1 MAVSGK
7 HGMNG
12 ITEAAGS
19 TRLAY
24 LVSQYPAVNHA
35 FMFREIR
42 ELRRRGF
49 HIEVASISGPDRP
62 LEKLTAEEKEEAA
75 TTFFVKAQPAT
86 SVLRSQVTTFLSRP
100 VKYLS
105 GLFSALHLGGGWKGL
120 LYFAEAVVVGDWM
133 SRRSL
138 PHAHVHYSS
147 TVALIASNIF
157 PITISATMHGPDEF
171 SNPEGFHL
179 AEKIAA
185 CKFVCAISD
194 FGRSQLMRYS
204 THEEWEKLHV
214 VRLGVD
220 TDLLRPQEDRN
231 KSPIFRLLTAGRL
244 APVKGQ
250 HILLDAIS
258 GLIER
263 GRKNIELHIAGDG
276 PDRKS
281 LEDHASKLGI
291 RDKVVFEGFV
301 NQDQLRELYR
311 KSDAFVLPS
320 FAEGLP
326 VVLMEAMALG
336 VPCVS
341 TWVNGVP
348 ELIRDGI
355 DGYTVAPGDSKTLAD
370 AIERL
375 MSEDGRRGSLARA
388 GRQRAEEVVDLSKN
402 VGQLAALFEKYLTG
416 NVTDDRVLASTIAN
430 H

>member
-1 MAVSGK
+1 MAAPGKSGID
-7 HGMNG
+7 G
-12 ITEAAGS
+12 ASAGS

-49 HIEVASISGPDRP
+49 HIEVASISSPDRP

-75 TTFFVKAQPAT
+75 TTFFVKAQPLSA
-86 SVLRSQVTTFLSRP
+86 VLRSQLSTLVARP
-100 VKYLS
+100 LKYLS
-105 GLFSALHLGGGWKGL
+105 GLVSALRVGGGWKGL

-138 PHAHVHYSS
+138 PHGHVHYSS
-147 TVALIASNIF
+147 TVGLIASRIF
-157 PITISATMHGPDEF
+157 PVTISATMHGPDEF

-179 AEKIAA
+179 AEKIAV

-204 THEEWEKLHV
+204 AHDEWEKLHV

-220 TDLLRPQEDRN
+220 TNLLRPQPTHGT
-231 KSPIFRLLTAGRL
+231 SPVFRLLTAGRL

-250 HILLDAIS
+250 HILLDAIA
-258 GLIER
+258 GLVQRE
-263 GRKNIELHIAGDG
+263 RKNIELHIAGDG
-276 PDRKS
+276 PDRKG
-281 LEDHASKLGI
+281 LEEHASKLGI
-291 RDKVVFEGFV
+291 QDKVVFEGFV
-301 NQDQLRELYR
+301 NQDQLRELYQ
-311 KSDAFVLPS
+311 KSDVFVLPS

-355 DGYTVAPGDSKTLAD
+355 DGYTVAPGDSAALAD
-370 AIERL
+370 AIELL
-375 MSEDGRRGSLARA
+375 MSDEERRESLARA

-402 VGQLAALFEKYLTG
+402 VGQLAALFENYLTAKVRD
-416 NVTDDRVLASTIAN
+416 NRVLASTIAS